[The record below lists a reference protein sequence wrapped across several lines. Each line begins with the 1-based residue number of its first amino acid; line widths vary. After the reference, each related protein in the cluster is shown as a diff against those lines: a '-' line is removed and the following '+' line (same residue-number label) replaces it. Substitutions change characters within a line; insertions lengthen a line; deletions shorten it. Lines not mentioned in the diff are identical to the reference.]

1 MSKLTTKTL
10 SNTTNANVLVILKS
24 NGQYIYPGL
33 AQEIF
38 DDAIFGP
45 RILKRLQRLFVD
57 HPDGLSES
65 GHDWYFGYLVCAYTQ
80 THFGIKNL
88 LNYPSVT
95 KELFSLCLAQLS
107 N

>member
-1 MSKLTTKTL
+1 MALNEC
-10 SNTTNANVLVILKS
+10 NTVSAMQELIILEH
-24 NGQYIYPGL
+24 NGQPIYPGL
-33 AQEIF
+33 AQAIF
-38 DDAIFGP
+38 DDEIFGP

-57 HPDGLSES
+57 HPNGLSES

-95 KELFSLCLAQLS
+95 KELFSLCLKKLS
-107 N
+107 E

>member
-1 MSKLTTKTL
+1 MPKLTTKTL
-10 SNTTNANVLVILKS
+10 STTSHGNGLVILES
-24 NGQYIYPGL
+24 DGHFIYPGL
-33 AQEIF
+33 AQTIF
-38 DDAIFGP
+38 DDAVFGP

-80 THFGIKNL
+80 THFGIKKL

-95 KELFSLCLAQLS
+95 KDLFSLCLTKLS
-107 N
+107 E

>member
-1 MSKLTTKTL
+1 MPVADTHGHSCLTA
-10 SNTTNANVLVILKS
+10 TTHPALL
-24 NGQYIYPGL
+24 P
-33 AQEIF
+33 
-38 DDAIFGP
+38 IFGP

-95 KELFSLCLAQLS
+95 KELFSLCLTQLS
-107 N
+107 D

>member
-1 MSKLTTKTL
+1 MSTLTTKTL
-10 SNTTNANVLVILKS
+10 SANANGLVILES
-24 NGQYIYPGL
+24 NGQLTYPGL
-33 AQEIF
+33 AQAIF

-45 RILKRLQRLFVD
+45 RILKRLQRLFVE

-95 KELFSLCLAQLS
+95 KALFSLCLTELS
-107 N
+107 D

>member
-1 MSKLTTKTL
+1 MSDYALEIKQ
-10 SNTTNANVLVILKS
+10 SGFSVYEQVILES

-33 AQEIF
+33 AQAIF

-95 KELFSLCLAQLS
+95 KELFSLCLTQLS
-107 N
+107 D

>member
-10 SNTTNANVLVILKS
+10 SNTTNANGLVILES

-33 AQEIF
+33 AQAIF
-38 DDAIFGP
+38 EDAIFGP

-80 THFGIKNL
+80 THFSIKNL

-95 KELFSLCLAQLS
+95 KELFSLCLTKLS
-107 N
+107 E

>member
-38 DDAIFGP
+38 DDVIFSP

-95 KELFSLCLAQLS
+95 KELFSLCLKQLS